1 MIEEF
6 PTEKRIELL
15 PYFAEHKYLRLL
27 FEGLLREGIGIAY
40 VNNIE
45 NPKAILIGKQMI
57 YFLAGDPDDSCV
69 PELLKQIPSQRL
81 ILVPSEEWVNKLKE
95 FWEEK
100 LHPYHRTKFS
110 SKQLDIKHMQEIQ
123 KKLPEKLTIKKLTN
137 ETITKIST
145 QAKTIIS
152 MLFQSLDDFLERNFG
167 FCILDGDKIASLALA
182 ASPMYDKHFEIHI
195 ETDPGYQRR
204 GLALIICAKIIEY
217 SLQNNLVPHWD
228 ADNEPSAKLAIKLGF
243 TEPEKYKAY
252 FWVEPKE

>member
-6 PTEKRIELL
+6 PIENRIDLL
-15 PYFAEHKYLRLL
+15 PHFVKHKYLRLL
-27 FEGLLREGIGIAY
+27 FEGLLREGIGVAY

-45 NPKAILIGKQMI
+45 NPKVVLIGKQMV
-57 YFLAGDPDDSCV
+57 YFIAGDPKDSAV
-69 PELLKQIPSQRL
+69 PELLKQIPPQRL
-81 ILVPSEEWVNKLKE
+81 IFAPTKEWVNKMKE
-95 FWEEK
+95 FWGEK

-110 SKQLDIKHMQEIQ
+110 SKQLDIKHMQEILR
-123 KKLPEKLTIKKLTN
+123 KLPDKLTIEKLTNK
-137 ETITKIST
+137 TIDKIST
-145 QAKTIIS
+145 QAKTIINL
-152 MLFQSLDDFLERNFG
+152 LFHSLDDFLERNFG
-167 FCILDGDKIASLALA
+167 FCILDRDKIASLALA